1 MSIYTQIP
9 SRKSTL
15 LYRTLASVIK
25 LRLGAPKHLLDLH
38 TQCIKCKI
46 SCKYLSLSPTRN
58 HLPQH
63 INSCLQIFQ
72 HDLQVLV
79 ALNDQI
85 PPRYVAT
92 LCYKSPTHLTLS
104 LSLTLGSLFLSQKS
118 QEQIISISKIFISFK
133 LSSKDQARKM
143 VLTCQLSIYLH
154 MEVLKTLFSSLFS
167 SLFGPKI
174 YPSWV
179 YFLDH
184 LSNLFL

>member
-9 SRKSTL
+9 SRESTL

-92 LCYKSPTHLTLS
+92 LCYKSPNIISLSPSQNSALS
-104 LSLTLGSLFLSQKS
+104 LSHKNTKNT
-118 QEQIISISKIFISFK
+118 ISHTREIFI
-133 LSSKDQARKM
+133 
-143 VLTCQLSIYLH
+143 
-154 MEVLKTLFSSLFS
+154 FSS
-167 SLFGPKI
+167 
-174 YPSWV
+174 
-179 YFLDH
+179 
-184 LSNLFL
+184 SNTRSRQRNVS